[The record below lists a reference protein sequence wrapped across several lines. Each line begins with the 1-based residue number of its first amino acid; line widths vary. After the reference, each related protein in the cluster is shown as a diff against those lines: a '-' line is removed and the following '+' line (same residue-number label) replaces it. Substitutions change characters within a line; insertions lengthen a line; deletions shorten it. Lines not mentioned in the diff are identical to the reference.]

1 MTIALTHFFSV
12 ETWIDRF
19 LSFYRDAFPH
29 ASITP
34 KLHMMEDHVVPFLK
48 KWKVGFGFLGEQG
61 AESIH
66 TRFNS
71 IRRNYSNMP
80 NSVARLE
87 AIMKEHLSQVCPPTL
102 QNCQHLNREKRK
114 NPVASLYIIL
124 FVCIIITVLSFL
136 SIIPTKKI

>member
-87 AIMKEHLSQVCPPTL
+87 AIMKEHLSQVCPTNIAKLPAP
-102 QNCQHLNREKRK
+102 KPRK
-114 NPVASLYIIL
+114 KNEPCS
-124 FVCIIITVLSFL
+124 
-136 SIIPTKKI
+136 